1 MTKNLMTL
9 AAWNSL
15 RATNRI
21 LTTGSPPLRILERV
35 GEVVHELLETI
46 YDLQNGGFKLHPLDT
61 LDDCKL
67 KERCSEIL
75 AIVE

>member
-1 MTKNLMTL
+1 M
-9 AAWNSL
+9 
-15 RATNRI
+15 
-21 LTTGSPPLRILERV
+21 

-46 YDLQNGGFKLHPLDT
+46 YDLQNGGFKLHPLDA

-75 AIVE
+75 VVVE